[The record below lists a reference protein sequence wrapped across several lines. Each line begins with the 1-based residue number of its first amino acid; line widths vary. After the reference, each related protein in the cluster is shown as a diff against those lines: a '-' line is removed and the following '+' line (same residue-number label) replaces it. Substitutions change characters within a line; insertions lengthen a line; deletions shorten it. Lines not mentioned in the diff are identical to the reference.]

1 MVSTALLE
9 LYMLEDRYG
18 GLMSIPD
25 DELSRVRHAL
35 NVSDGDADQTKVR
48 RKRGRP
54 KGTGKT
60 SKRVLDNAARIEVL
74 YARGTSVQDI
84 CKQLDLSKAHVHQLV
99 RRFGLNTKYNYQDY
113 RYKVSN
119 GNEEH
124 YFRNIELLADYF
136 GLNSYRAM
144 KKFQQNGQ
152 INGFKLEVGKFRV
165 KGEGN
170 DANKDD
176 TSR

>member
-9 LYMLEDRYG
+9 LYMLEDKYG
-18 GLMSIPD
+18 GMMRIPD
-25 DELSRVRHAL
+25 DELLSVRHAL
-35 NVSDGDADQTKVR
+35 DVPNGDADQTKVR

-54 KGTGKT
+54 KGSGKT
-60 SKRVLDNAARIEVL
+60 SKRVINNAAKIEVL

-84 CKQLDLSKAHVHQLV
+84 CNQLGLSKAHVHQLV

-119 GNEEH
+119 GNETH
-124 YFRNIELLADYF
+124 YFKNVENVGQYF
-136 GLNSYRAM
+136 GLNSYRTM
-144 KKFQQNGQ
+144 KKFKQNGQ

>member
-1 MVSTALLE
+1 MVSAAMNE
-9 LYMLEDRYG
+9 LYELEDKYG
-18 GLMSIPD
+18 GMMRIPD
-25 DELSRVRHAL
+25 DELSRVRNAL
-35 NVSDGDADQTKVR
+35 DTPEGDQTKVR

-54 KGTGKT
+54 KGSGKT
-60 SKRVLDNAARIEVL
+60 SKRVINNAAKIEVL

>member
-1 MVSTALLE
+1 MVSSALLE
-9 LYMLEDRYG
+9 LYRLEDKYG
-18 GLMSIPD
+18 GMMQIPD
-25 DELSRVRHAL
+25 DELVGVRNAL
-35 NVSDGDADQTKVR
+35 DTPEGDQTKVR

-54 KGTGKT
+54 KGSGKT
-60 SKRVLDNAARIEVL
+60 SKRVVDNVAKIEVL
-74 YARGTSVQDI
+74 YARGATVQDI
-84 CKQLDLSKAHVHQLV
+84 CDQLGLSKAHVHQLV
-99 RRFGLNTKYNYQDY
+99 TRFGLNTKYNYQDY
-113 RYKVSN
+113 RYRVSN

-124 YFRNIELLADYF
+124 HFRNIELLADYF

-170 DANKDD
+170 DANEDD